1 MADKKQVETSKID
14 ALYSWLSYDIQKMK
28 AELVKEMKYSS
39 VQLGSLYQ
47 EIKNDKDKSSQAI
60 SQEIRYSY
68 KQNQTIYDGLAKML
82 TEEVGARLNAM
93 DDKVLSLAKTQET
106 IKQVVAEVMDKL
118 DAVQDG
124 VSAQVKEHVD
134 EVLPKM
140 EEAVGEIKYSFVQ
153 QQAIY
158 DGLTTLIQSEVVA
171 RLDDAS
177 AKLAMLEEIEVAL
190 NALQER
196 LAEVATLYEESDLK
210 TAMEECV
217 SEHSRQVMEAVNAI
231 PVAENVDYNRIV
243 DEVGDKVLD
252 LLGEIIL
259 PEEKEPEELI
269 AKVDYDKIAYGT
281 AEKVI
286 ESLPYP
292 EKVDYRRIDEA
303 FTKAAEKVQAQ
314 LNEQTLM
321 LAVQSAVEKA
331 FSAWDM
337 DAFAQAVADKLQIPE
352 PKVPEIDYDLL
363 AEKVAQK
370 IQMPKA
376 TETDYERIASI
387 VEQKLNE
394 KEDKQPTYEFVVDDE
409 GVQAIAK
416 GVASELCTLCVNC
429 AETTQ
434 EETVETVEEPAEVA
448 VEELAVAEEP
458 VVEEVVVEEPQL
470 VDVSNSLVER
480 LNRSF
485 TAKMKQSADKIKKY
499 YSDVKNALTS
509 FERINSNVSWNGDRF
524 NFGRNTIAKMLI
536 RGKTLCLLLALDPDA
551 EDLPVNT
558 YHQKNVGDQKAHEDT
573 PFMVKIT
580 SDLASRKAVRLVNIL
595 AEKLEAKKE
604 KDFVA
609 VDYVQEYTFETDE
622 QLISD
627 GYIKKSLE
635 KKVDFNF

>member
-1 MADKKQVETSKID
+1 MADKKQMDASKID
-14 ALYSWLSYDIQKMK
+14 ALYSWISYDLQKMK
-28 AELVKEMKYSS
+28 SELMGEMKYSS

-321 LAVQSAVEKA
+321 LVVQSAVEKA

-337 DAFAQAVADKLQIPE
+337 DAFAQAVADKLQIPQ

-370 IQMPKA
+370 IQMPEA
-376 TETDYERIASI
+376 TETDYDRIASI

-509 FERINSNVSWNGDRF
+509 FERINSNVSCNGDRF

>member
-1 MADKKQVETSKID
+1 MADKKQMDASKID
-14 ALYSWLSYDIQKMK
+14 ALYSWISYDLQKMK
-28 AELVKEMKYSS
+28 SELMGEMKYSS